1 MLDSETYFLPDFLG
15 SHKELSSIGNE
26 KEMTQLQFESVIKC
40 FSFQKGELQSLFI
53 KKFINLE
60 KPCLSYSPDSA
71 VKAFG
76 KDCIWNGTLTRLKN
90 NGQQRHFT
98 TGLCTYTHNNH

>member
-1 MLDSETYFLPDFLG
+1 MLDSKTYFLPDFLG

-26 KEMTQLQFESVIKC
+26 VEMTRLQFESVIKR

-60 KPCLSYSPDSA
+60 NPVY
-71 VKAFG
+71 
-76 KDCIWNGTLTRLKN
+76 LTQLTVLLN
-90 NGQQRHFT
+90 HFERT
-98 TGLCTYTHNNH
+98 VSGMVH